1 MVPFEARYQ
10 VQCVFFPNV
19 FHPKIIHVKYKLDG
33 MPFVLPQARSD
44 VVFVVI
50 LLLDSGPQQVVK

>member
-1 MVPFEARYQ
+1 MVTFENIYQ

-19 FHPKIIHVKYKLDG
+19 FHPKIIHDKDELDG
-33 MPFVLPQARSD
+33 SPFVLPQARSD